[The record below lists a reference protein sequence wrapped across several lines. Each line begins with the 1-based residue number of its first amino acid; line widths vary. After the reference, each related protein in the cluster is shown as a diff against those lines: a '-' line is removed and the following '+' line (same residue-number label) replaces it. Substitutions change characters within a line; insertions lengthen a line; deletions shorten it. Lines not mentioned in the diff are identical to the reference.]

1 MSSSDNVPIGG
12 KGLSTLEPE
21 ISVPDGVACLLVA
34 TLFDACLVGASAVE
48 CVCRFSQQPLLVVDG
63 KKVEFFFDHAK
74 ADGLAALRIF
84 RETRTAQ
91 HAFGTKC
98 FV

>member
-1 MSSSDNVPIGG
+1 MSSSDDAPIGG
-12 KGLSTLEPE
+12 KGLSTLEPD
-21 ISVPDGVACLLVA
+21 ISERDRVACRLVA
-34 TLFDACLVGASAVE
+34 TLFDARLVGASAVE
-48 CVCRFSQQPLLVVDG
+48 RVRRFSQQPLLVFDG

-84 RETRTAQ
+84 RESRTAQ
-91 HAFGTKC
+91 QAFSTKC